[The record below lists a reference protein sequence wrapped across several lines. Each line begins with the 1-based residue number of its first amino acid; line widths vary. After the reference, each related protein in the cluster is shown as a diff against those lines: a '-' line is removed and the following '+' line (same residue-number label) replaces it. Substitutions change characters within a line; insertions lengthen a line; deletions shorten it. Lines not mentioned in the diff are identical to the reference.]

1 VIPMDAVAF
10 LGSLD
15 FVSLVVLFWYTRLLE
30 VPRYVIG
37 AIAAAIAALS
47 ERPRQPP
54 DTNLSVSVILA
65 GHNEAQSL
73 RACVSGLA
81 EQTVTDRSRLQ
92 VVVVDDGSTDGM
104 ADAAHDL
111 RGEGLVD
118 EVLRLRHRGGK
129 SAAVNLGLGSCTGDV
144 IVIADIDTSFDRD
157 ASAVVLGYFA
167 ADARLGAVGGDLGVR
182 NECASLVT
190 RCQAIEYGISVSLG
204 RRVADLLGILS
215 MVSGAFGA
223 FRRSAIEGVG
233 GQDVEVGED
242 ADLTMKLR
250 RAGWRVQFAPEA
262 RALTQVP
269 ETVPALIAQRLRWD
283 RGIVTIW
290 LRKYRTVFDPRQST
304 FRALDVL
311 ASLDVLVFQ
320 FLLPLAFPA
329 YLAWLWWH
337 FGAFAVT
344 LVGATLVGYLILDL
358 VAVIAAAAVQVERP
372 LGIVI
377 YLPLYTLLQL
387 VLRIVRLIAI
397 FQELIFRA
405 SYRDP
410 YVPARVMRRAARV

>member
-1 VIPMDAVAF
+1 MDAVAF
-10 LGSLD
+10 LRSLD
-15 FVSLVVLFWYTRLLE
+15 FVSLVMLFWYTTLLE

-37 AIAAAIAALS
+37 AIAAGIAAIS
-47 ERPRQPP
+47 ERPSRAP
-54 DTNLSVSVILA
+54 DTNLTVSVILA

-73 RACVSGLA
+73 WACVSGLA
-81 EQTVTDRSRLQ
+81 EQTLTDRSNLQ

-104 ADAAHDL
+104 ADVARDV
-111 RGEGLVD
+111 RSKGLVD
-118 EVLRLRHRGGK
+118 EVIRLKHRGGK
-129 SAAVNLGLGSCTGDV
+129 SAAVNLGLEVCTGDI

-157 ASAVVLGYFA
+157 ALAVMLGYFA
-167 ADARLGAVGGDLGVR
+167 ADPWLGAVGGDLGVR
-182 NECASLVT
+182 NECTSLVT

-204 RRVADLLGILS
+204 RRVADALGILS
-215 MVSGAFGA
+215 IVSGAFGA
-223 FRRSAIEGVG
+223 FRRSAIESVG

-250 RAGWRVQFAPEA
+250 RAGWRIQFAPEA

-269 ETVPALIAQRLRWD
+269 ETMAALIAQRLRWD

-290 LRKYRTVFDPRQST
+290 LRKYRGVFDPRQST
-304 FRALDVL
+304 FRVLDVL

-320 FLLPLAFPA
+320 FLLPLAFPV
-329 YLAWLWWH
+329 YLVWLWWH

-344 LVGATLVGYLILDL
+344 LVGATLVGYLLIDF
-358 VAVIAAAAVQVERP
+358 VAVVAAAAVRAERP
-372 LGIVI
+372 LALVL
-377 YLPLYTLLQL
+377 YLPLYTLVQL
-387 VLRIVRLIAI
+387 VLRIIRLIALL
-397 FQELIFRA
+397 QELIFRV

>member
-1 VIPMDAVAF
+1 
-10 LGSLD
+10 
-15 FVSLVVLFWYTRLLE
+15 
-30 VPRYVIG
+30 
-37 AIAAAIAALS
+37 
-47 ERPRQPP
+47 
-54 DTNLSVSVILA
+54 
-65 GHNEAQSL
+65 
-73 RACVSGLA
+73 VSGLA
-81 EQTVTDRSRLQ
+81 EQTLTDRSRLQ

-104 ADAAHDL
+104 SDVAHNL

-129 SAAVNLGLGSCTGDV
+129 SSAVNLGLAICTGEI
-144 IVIADIDTSFDRD
+144 IVIADIDTSLDRD
-157 ASAVVLGYFA
+157 ALAVVLGYFA
-167 ADARLGAVGGDLGVR
+167 ADSRLGAVGGDLGVR

-204 RRVADLLGILS
+204 RRIADVLGILS

-242 ADLTMKLR
+242 VDLTMKLR

-262 RALTQVP
+262 RALTLVP
-269 ETVPALIAQRLRWD
+269 DTVTALIAQRLRWD

-290 LRKYRTVFDPRQST
+290 LRKYRGVFDPRQST
-304 FRALDVL
+304 FRVTDVL

-320 FLLPLAFPA
+320 LLLPLAFPV
-329 YLAWLWWH
+329 YLVWLWWH
-337 FGAFAVT
+337 FGAFTITLLGVT
-344 LVGATLVGYLILDL
+344 FVGYLIVDL
-358 VAVIAAAAVQVERP
+358 ITVIAAVALRVERP
-372 LGIVI
+372 LGLVI
-377 YLPLYTLLQL
+377 YLPLYAVLQL

>member
-1 VIPMDAVAF
+1 MDAVAF

-15 FVSLVVLFWYTRLLE
+15 FVSLVVLFWYTTLLE

-37 AIAAAIAALS
+37 AIAAGIAVLA

-54 DTNLSVSVILA
+54 DTDLTVSVILA

-73 RACVSGLA
+73 RACVGGLA
-81 EQTVTDRSRLQ
+81 EQTLADRGRLQ

-104 ADAAHDL
+104 ANVGHDL
-111 RGEGLVD
+111 QDEGLVD
-118 EVLRLRHRGGK
+118 EVIRLQHRGGK
-129 SAAVNLGLGSCTGDV
+129 SAAVNLGLCACTGEI

-157 ASAVVLGYFA
+157 ALAVMLGYFA
-167 ADARLGAVGGDLGVR
+167 ADPRLGAVGGDLGVR

-204 RRVADLLGILS
+204 RRVADMLGILS
-215 MVSGAFGA
+215 IVSGAFGA
-223 FRRSAIEGVG
+223 FRRNAIESVG
-233 GQDVEVGED
+233 GQDIEVGED

-262 RALTQVP
+262 RALTLVP
-269 ETVPALIAQRLRWD
+269 ETVSALIAQRLRWD

-290 LRKYRTVFDPRQST
+290 LRKYRAVFDPGQST
-304 FRALDVL
+304 FRAIDVL

-320 FLLPLAFPA
+320 FFLPLAFPV
-329 YLAWLWWH
+329 YLVWLWWH
-337 FGAFAVT
+337 FGAFAMT
-344 LVGATLVGYLILDL
+344 LLGVTLVGYLIIDL
-358 VAVIAAAAVQVERP
+358 IAVITAAAVRVERP
-372 LGIVI
+372 LGLVI
-377 YLPLYTLLQL
+377 YLPLYAVLQL

-410 YVPARVMRRAARV
+410 YVPARVMRRAARM

>member
-1 VIPMDAVAF
+1 MDAAAF

-15 FVSLVVLFWYTRLLE
+15 FVSLVLLFWYSVLLE
-30 VPRYVIG
+30 GPRYMIG
-37 AIAAAIAALS
+37 AIAAAIAVLS

-54 DTNLSVSVILA
+54 DTNLTVSVILA
-65 GHNEAQSL
+65 GHNEARSL
-73 RACVSGLA
+73 RACVSGFA
-81 EQTVTDRSRLQ
+81 EQTLSERNRLQ

-104 ADAAHDL
+104 ADVAHEL

-118 EVLRLRHRGGK
+118 EVIRVTHRGGK
-129 SAAVNLGLGSCTGDV
+129 SAAVNLGLEVCTGDI
-144 IVIADIDTSFDRD
+144 IVIADIDTSLDRN
-157 ASAVVLGYFA
+157 ALAVMLGYFA
-167 ADARLGAVGGDLGVR
+167 NDPRLGAVGGDLGVR

-204 RRVADLLGILS
+204 RRVADMLGILS

-250 RAGWRVQFAPEA
+250 RAGWRIGFAPEA

-269 ETVPALIAQRLRWD
+269 ETVSSLIAQRLRWD

-290 LRKYRTVFDPRQST
+290 LRKYRAVFDPRQST

-320 FLLPLAFPA
+320 FLLPLVFPV
-329 YLAWLWWH
+329 YLVWLWWH
-337 FGAFAVT
+337 FGAFAII
-344 LVGATLVGYLILDL
+344 LLGATVLGYLIVDL
-358 VAVIAAAAVQVERP
+358 VAVIAAAAVRVERP
-372 LGIVI
+372 LGVVI
-377 YLPLYTLLQL
+377 YLPIYTILRL

-397 FQELIFRA
+397 FQELIFRT

>member
-1 VIPMDAVAF
+1 MDAVEF

-15 FVSLVVLFWYTRLLE
+15 FVSLVLLFWYTTLLE
-30 VPRYVIG
+30 IPRYLIG
-37 AIAAAIAALS
+37 AVAAGIAALS
-47 ERPRQPP
+47 ERPGQPP

-73 RACVSGLA
+73 RACVSGLT
-81 EQTVTDRSRLQ
+81 EQTLPDRSRLQ

-104 ADAAHDL
+104 AAVAHQL

-118 EVLRLRHRGGK
+118 EVIRLRHRGGK
-129 SAAVNLGLGSCTGDV
+129 SAAVNLGMNACAGDV

-157 ASAVVLGYFA
+157 ALAVMLGYFA
-167 ADARLGAVGGDLGVR
+167 SDAGLGAVGGDLGVR

-190 RCQAIEYGISVSLG
+190 RCQAIEYGISISLG
-204 RRVADLLGILS
+204 RRVADVLGILS
-215 MVSGAFGA
+215 IVSGAFGA
-223 FRRSAIEGVG
+223 FRRSAFESVG

-250 RAGWRVQFAPEA
+250 RAGWRIHFAPEA
-262 RALTQVP
+262 RALTLVP
-269 ETVPALIAQRLRWD
+269 ETVSALIAQRLRWD

-290 LRKYRTVFDPRQST
+290 LRKHRAVFSPGRST
-304 FRALDVL
+304 FRAIDVL
-311 ASLDVLVFQ
+311 ASLDILVFQ
-320 FLLPLAFPA
+320 FLMPLAFPA

-337 FGAFAVT
+337 FGSFTIT
-344 LVGATLVGYLILDL
+344 LVGATLVGYVIVDL
-358 VAVIAAAAVQVERP
+358 VAVIAASAVRVERP
-372 LGIVI
+372 LSLVI
-377 YLPLYTLLQL
+377 YLPLYAALQL

-410 YVPARVMRRAARV
+410 YVPARVMQRVTRV

>member
-1 VIPMDAVAF
+1 MDAVAF

-15 FVSLVVLFWYTRLLE
+15 FVSLVVLFWYTMLLE
-30 VPRYVIG
+30 VPRYAMG
-37 AIAAAIAALS
+37 AVAAGIAALS

-54 DTNLSVSVILA
+54 DSKLTVSVIVA

-81 EQTVTDRSRLQ
+81 EQTLTDRSRLQ

-104 ADAAHDL
+104 SDVAHNL

-129 SAAVNLGLGSCTGDV
+129 SSAVNLGLAICTGEI
-144 IVIADIDTSFDRD
+144 IVIADIDTSLDRD
-157 ASAVVLGYFA
+157 ALAVVLGYFA
-167 ADARLGAVGGDLGVR
+167 TDSRLGAVGGDLGVR

-204 RRVADLLGILS
+204 RRIADVLGILS

-262 RALTQVP
+262 RALTLVP
-269 ETVPALIAQRLRWD
+269 ETVTALIAQRLRWD

-290 LRKYRTVFDPRQST
+290 LRKYRGVFDPRQST
-304 FRALDVL
+304 FRVTDVL

-320 FLLPLAFPA
+320 LLLPLHSRSISSGCGGISA
-329 YLAWLWWH
+329 
-337 FGAFAVT
+337 
-344 LVGATLVGYLILDL
+344 
-358 VAVIAAAAVQVERP
+358 P
-372 LGIVI
+372 L
-377 YLPLYTLLQL
+377 PSPSS
-387 VLRIVRLIAI
+387 
-397 FQELIFRA
+397 A
-405 SYRDP
+405 SRS
-410 YVPARVMRRAARV
+410 

>member
-1 VIPMDAVAF
+1 
-10 LGSLD
+10 
-15 FVSLVVLFWYTRLLE
+15 
-30 VPRYVIG
+30 
-37 AIAAAIAALS
+37 
-47 ERPRQPP
+47 
-54 DTNLSVSVILA
+54 
-65 GHNEAQSL
+65 
-73 RACVSGLA
+73 LA
-81 EQTVTDRSRLQ
+81 EQTLTDRSRLQ

-104 ADAAHDL
+104 TDVAHDL

-118 EVLRLRHRGGK
+118 EVIRLRHRGGK
-129 SAAVNLGLGSCTGDV
+129 SAAVNLGLGACTGDV

-157 ASAVVLGYFA
+157 ALAVMLDYFA
-167 ADARLGAVGGDLGVR
+167 ADPRLGAVGGDLGVR
-182 NECASLVT
+182 NECTSLVT

-204 RRVADLLGILS
+204 RRVADALGILS

-223 FRRSAIEGVG
+223 FRRSAVIGVG

-242 ADLTMKLR
+242 ADLAMKLR
-250 RAGWRVQFAPEA
+250 RAGWRIQFAPEA

-269 ETVPALIAQRLRWD
+269 ETVSALIAQRLRWD

-290 LRKYRTVFDPRQST
+290 LRKYRAVFDPRQST
-304 FRALDVL
+304 FRAIDVL

-320 FLLPLAFPA
+320 FLLPLAFPV

-344 LVGATLVGYLILDL
+344 LLGVTLVGYLIVDL
-358 VAVIAAAAVQVERP
+358 IAVIAAAAARVERP
-372 LGIVI
+372 LGLVI
-377 YLPLYTLLQL
+377 YLPLYTVLQL

-397 FQELIFRA
+397 LQELIFRA

>member
-1 VIPMDAVAF
+1 MDAAAF

-15 FVSLVVLFWYTRLLE
+15 FVSLVLLFWYSVLLE
-30 VPRYVIG
+30 GPRYMIG
-37 AIAAAIAALS
+37 AIAAAIAVLS

-54 DTNLSVSVILA
+54 DTNLTVSVILA
-65 GHNEAQSL
+65 GHNEARSL
-73 RACVSGLA
+73 RACVSGFA
-81 EQTVTDRSRLQ
+81 EQTLSERNRLQ

-104 ADAAHDL
+104 ADVAHEL

-118 EVLRLRHRGGK
+118 EVIRVTHRGGK
-129 SAAVNLGLGSCTGDV
+129 SAAVNLGLEVCTGDI
-144 IVIADIDTSFDRD
+144 IVIADIDTSLDRD
-157 ASAVVLGYFA
+157 ALAVMLGYFA
-167 ADARLGAVGGDLGVR
+167 NDPRLGAVGGDLGVR

-204 RRVADLLGILS
+204 RRVADMLGILS

-250 RAGWRVQFAPEA
+250 RAGWRIGFAHEA

-269 ETVPALIAQRLRWD
+269 ETVSGLIAQRLRWD

-290 LRKYRTVFDPRQST
+290 LRKYRAVFDPRQST

-320 FLLPLAFPA
+320 FLLPLVFPV
-329 YLAWLWWH
+329 YLVWLWWH
-337 FGAFAVT
+337 FGAFAII
-344 LVGATLVGYLILDL
+344 LLGATVLGYLIVDL
-358 VAVIAAAAVQVERP
+358 VAVIAAAAVRVERP
-372 LGIVI
+372 LGVVI
-377 YLPLYTLLQL
+377 YLPIYTILRF

-397 FQELIFRA
+397 FQELIFRT

>member
-1 VIPMDAVAF
+1 MDAVAF

-15 FVSLVVLFWYTRLLE
+15 FVSLVVLFWYTTLLE

-37 AIAAAIAALS
+37 AIAASIAALS
-47 ERPRQPP
+47 EHPRQAA
-54 DTNLSVSVILA
+54 DANLTVSVILA

-73 RACVSGLA
+73 RACVSGLV
-81 EQTVTDRSRLQ
+81 EQTLTDRSGLQ

-104 ADAAHDL
+104 ADVARDL
-111 RGEGLVD
+111 RSKGLVD
-118 EVLRLRHRGGK
+118 EVIRLKHRGGK
-129 SAAVNLGLGSCTGDV
+129 SAAVNLGLEVCTGD
-144 IVIADIDTSFDRD
+144 IIAIADIDTSFDRD
-157 ASAVVLGYFA
+157 ALAVMLGYFA
-167 ADARLGAVGGDLGVR
+167 ADPRLGAVGGDLGVR

-204 RRVADLLGILS
+204 RRVADALGILS

-223 FRRSAIEGVG
+223 FRRSAIESVG

-250 RAGWRVQFAPEA
+250 RAGWRIQFAPEA
-262 RALTQVP
+262 RALTNVP

-290 LRKYRTVFDPRQST
+290 LRKYRAVFNPFQAT
-304 FRALDVL
+304 FRAQDVL

-320 FLLPLAFPA
+320 FLLPLAFPV
-329 YLAWLWWH
+329 YLVWLWWH
-337 FGAFAVT
+337 FGAFAIT
-344 LVGATLVGYLILDL
+344 LVAATLVGYLILDL
-358 VAVIAAAAVQVERP
+358 VAVVAAAAVRAERP
-372 LGIVI
+372 LGLAV

-387 VLRIVRLIAI
+387 LLRFVRLVAI
-397 FQELIFRA
+397 IQELIFRA

>member
-1 VIPMDAVAF
+1 MDAVAF
-10 LGSLD
+10 LRSLD
-15 FVSLVVLFWYTRLLE
+15 FVSLVVLFWYTTLLE

-37 AIAAAIAALS
+37 AIAAGVAAIS
-47 ERPRQPP
+47 ELPRRAP
-54 DTNLSVSVILA
+54 DINLTVSVILA

-73 RACVSGLA
+73 LACVSGLA
-81 EQTVTDRSRLQ
+81 EQTLTDRSNLQ

-104 ADAAHDL
+104 ADVARDL
-111 RGEGLVD
+111 RSKGLVD
-118 EVLRLRHRGGK
+118 EVIRLKHRGGK
-129 SAAVNLGLGSCTGDV
+129 SAAVNLGFEVCTGDI

-157 ASAVVLGYFA
+157 ALAVMLGYFA
-167 ADARLGAVGGDLGVR
+167 ADPRLGAVGGDLGVR

-204 RRVADLLGILS
+204 RRVADALGILS

-223 FRRSAIEGVG
+223 FRRSAIESVG

-242 ADLTMKLR
+242 ADLAMKLR
-250 RAGWRVQFAPEA
+250 RAGWRIQFAPEA
-262 RALTQVP
+262 RALTNVP

-290 LRKYRTVFDPRQST
+290 LRKYRVVFNPLQAT
-304 FRALDVL
+304 FRVQDVL

-320 FLLPLAFPA
+320 FLLPLAFPV
-329 YLAWLWWH
+329 YLVWLWWH
-337 FGAFAVT
+337 FGAFAMT
-344 LVGATLVGYLILDL
+344 LVAATLVGYLILDL
-358 VAVIAAAAVQVERP
+358 VAVVAAAAVRAERP
-372 LGIVI
+372 LGLAI

-387 VLRIVRLIAI
+387 LLRIVRLIAI
-397 FQELIFRA
+397 FQELIFRV

>member
-1 VIPMDAVAF
+1 MPMDAVAF

-15 FVSLVVLFWYTRLLE
+15 FVSLVLLFWYTTLLE

-37 AIAAAIAALS
+37 VVAAGISAVS

-54 DTNLSVSVILA
+54 DTDLTLSVILA

-81 EQTVTDRSRLQ
+81 EQTLSDRSRLQ

-104 ADAAHDL
+104 ANVAHDL
-111 RGEGLVD
+111 GREGLVD
-118 EVLRLRHRGGK
+118 EVIRLRHRGGK
-129 SAAVNLGLGSCTGDV
+129 SAAVNLGLGACTGDIV
-144 IVIADIDTSFDRD
+144 VIADIDTSFDRD
-157 ASAVVLGYFA
+157 ALAVLLGYFA
-167 ADARLGAVGGDLGVR
+167 ADPRLGAVGGDLGVR
-182 NECASLVT
+182 NEFASVVT

-204 RRVADLLGILS
+204 RRVADMLGILS
-215 MVSGAFGA
+215 IVSGAFGA
-223 FRRSAIEGVG
+223 FRRSAIESVG
-233 GQDVEVGED
+233 GQDIEVGED

-250 RAGWRVQFAPEA
+250 RAGWRIQFAPGA

-269 ETVPALIAQRLRWD
+269 ETASALIAQRLRWD

-290 LRKYRTVFDPRQST
+290 LRKYRAVFDPCQST
-304 FRALDVL
+304 FRAIDVL

-320 FLLPLAFPA
+320 FLLPLAFPV
-329 YLAWLWWH
+329 YLAWLCWH

-344 LVGATLVGYLILDL
+344 LLGVTLVGYLIVDL
-358 VAVIAAAAVQVERP
+358 IAVIAAAAVRVERP
-372 LGIVI
+372 LGLII
-377 YLPLYTLLQL
+377 YLPLSTVLQL
-387 VLRIVRLIAI
+387 LLRIVRLIAI